1 MASPAPREF
10 KVWMKGRQVCL
21 VHKRRRSRLG
31 VGAFWHHTGPRGRG
45 QTLALSHSQKCG
57 SGGQSPSKCHSG
69 SFHHT
74 RLSLC
79 QNRFPKFMWGPVYF
93 SFFFFLITIVLRSVF
108 LLAKVTVGPTLC
120 GVSCLLSPL
129 KPLSQSSAQPRRLS
143 SMKAGLDFPL
153 RIKNRSQH
161 SPSPPVHSFK
171 CHPDLVIAGRLE
183 RQGLTALG
191 CIKLYLSKQPR
202 VRNSHKYCDMLNVVE
217 GQHWARQAPWQQ
229 GLHPGLDTVLV

>member
-93 SFFFFLITIVLRSVF
+93 SFFFFFNHYCTKKCFSFGKGYRGANTVRSLLPSITTKTSE
-108 LLAKVTVGPTLC
+108 PE
-120 GVSCLLSPL
+120 LSPATSL
-129 KPLSQSSAQPRRLS
+129 IS
-143 SMKAGLDFPL
+143 
-153 RIKNRSQH
+153 NE
-161 SPSPPVHSFK
+161 
-171 CHPDLVIAGRLE
+171 GRL
-183 RQGLTALG
+183 GFPPPY
-191 CIKLYLSKQPR
+191 KK
-202 VRNSHKYCDMLNVVE
+202 
-217 GQHWARQAPWQQ
+217 
-229 GLHPGLDTVLV
+229 